1 MEEAIFSKLKKKSRK
16 ENCNRIPNFRII
28 VSRRNFLNNKNVV
41 VTGGMGFI
49 GSHLAERLLEDN
61 EVTIIDN
68 ESTGKIENIRHLLDH
83 KNLTVIKDSIV
94 DLDLTEIFKDKD
106 YVFHLAAIPSVP
118 RSVKDP
124 FNSNNSNVTGTL
136 NVLIAAR
143 DAGVKKVV
151 FSSSSSVYGDTPT
164 LPKREDMPIN
174 PMSPYAITKATG
186 EMYCKVFQDLYN
198 LPTVS
203 LRYFNVF
210 GPRQDPNSQY
220 AAVIPKFITAILNDE
235 SPVIYGDGEQSRDF
249 TFVKNVVD
257 ANILSCE
264 SKKTG
269 VFNIACG
276 RRITINQLADY
287 INEILGK
294 EIKPVHAE
302 PRPGDIKHSLAD
314 ISRAKEFGYNP
325 EDNFKDELEKVV
337 QWFTK

>member
-1 MEEAIFSKLKKKSRK
+1 MENKK
-16 ENCNRIPNFRII
+16 
-28 VSRRNFLNNKNVV
+28 VV

-49 GSHLAERLLEDN
+49 GSHLTEKLLEDN
-61 EVTIIDN
+61 KVTVIDN
-68 ESTGKIENIRHLLDH
+68 ESTGKIENIKHLLDH
-83 KNLTVIKDSIV
+83 KNLTVIKGSIV
-94 DLDLTEIFKDKD
+94 DLNLTEIFKDKD

-124 FNSNNSNVTGTL
+124 FSSNSSNVTGTL

-143 DAGVKKVV
+143 DTGVKKVI

-186 EMYCKVFQDLYN
+186 EMYCRVFQDLYG

-249 TFVKNVVD
+249 TFVQNVVD

-264 SKKTG
+264 SDQTG

-276 RRITINQLADY
+276 RRITINELVNN
-287 INEILGK
+287 INEILNK
-294 EIKPVHAE
+294 EIKPEYVST
-302 PRPGDIKHSLAD
+302 RPGDIKHSLAD
-314 ISRAKEFGYNP
+314 ISRAKGIGYTPKNEFKEELLGTMSW
-325 EDNFKDELEKVV
+325 FKEV
-337 QWFTK
+337 

>member
-1 MEEAIFSKLKKKSRK
+1 MKNKKV
-16 ENCNRIPNFRII
+16 I
-28 VSRRNFLNNKNVV
+28 

-49 GSHLAERLLEDN
+49 GSHLTERLLEDN
-61 EVTIIDN
+61 EVTVIDN
-68 ESTGKIENIRHLLDH
+68 ESTGKIENIKHLLDH
-83 KNLTVIKDSIV
+83 KNLTVIKGSIV
-94 DLDLTEIFKDKD
+94 DLNLTEIFKGKD

-124 FNSNNSNVTGTL
+124 FSSNNSNVTGTL
-136 NVLIAAR
+136 NVLIAAKE
-143 DAGVKKVV
+143 AGIKKVI

-186 EMYCKVFQDLYN
+186 EMYCRVFQDLYG
-198 LPTVS
+198 LPTVC

-220 AAVIPKFITAILNDE
+220 AAVIPKFITAMLNDE

-249 TFVKNVVD
+249 TFVKNAVD

-264 SKKTG
+264 SDKTG
-269 VFNIACG
+269 IFNIACG
-276 RRITINQLADY
+276 RRITINQLVDY

-294 EIKPVHAE
+294 GIKSVYAD

-314 ISRAKEFGYNP
+314 ILRANEFGYSP
-325 EDNFKDELEKVV
+325 KYDFKKELIESIAFFK
-337 QWFTK
+337 K

>member
-1 MEEAIFSKLKKKSRK
+1 LKNKSV
-16 ENCNRIPNFRII
+16 I
-28 VSRRNFLNNKNVV
+28 

-49 GSHLAERLLEDN
+49 GSHLTERLLEDN
-61 EVTIIDN
+61 EVTVIDN
-68 ESTGKIENIRHLLDH
+68 ESTGKIENIKHLLDH
-83 KNLTVIKDSIV
+83 KNLTVIKGSIV
-94 DLDLTEIFKDKD
+94 DLDLTEIFKEKD

-124 FNSNNSNVTGTL
+124 FSSNNSNVTGTL
-136 NVLIAAR
+136 NVLIAAKE
-143 DAGVKKVV
+143 AGIKKVV

-186 EMYCKVFQDLYN
+186 EMYCKVFEDLYG

-249 TFVKNVVD
+249 TFVKHVVD

-264 SKKTG
+264 SSETG

-276 RRITINQLADY
+276 RRVKINELVNY
-287 INEILGK
+287 INRILEK
-294 EIKPVHAE
+294 NINSVNAD

-314 ISRAKEFGYNP
+314 ISKARSFGYDP
-325 EDNFKDELEKVV
+325 KSNFKEELAEVV
-337 QWFTK
+337 KWFSSDSTKNKC

>member
-1 MEEAIFSKLKKKSRK
+1 LKT
-16 ENCNRIPNFRII
+16 
-28 VSRRNFLNNKNVV
+28 KNVV

-49 GSHLAERLLEDN
+49 GSHLAEKLLEDN

-68 ESTGKIENIRHLLDH
+68 ESTGKIENIRHLLGH
-83 KNLTVIKDSIV
+83 KNLTVIKGSIV
-94 DLDLTEIFKDKD
+94 DLNLTEIFKDKD

-124 FNSNNSNVTGTL
+124 FSSNNSNVTGTL
-136 NVLIAAR
+136 NVLIAAK
-143 DAGVKKVV
+143 DAGIKKVI

-186 EMYCKVFQDLYN
+186 EMYCGVFQDLYG

-269 VFNIACG
+269 IFNIACG

-294 EIKPVHAE
+294 EIKSIHAE

-314 ISRAKEFGYNP
+314 ISKAKEFGYNP
-325 EDNFKDELEKVV
+325 KNEFKKELIATVEWFKNV
-337 QWFTK
+337 Q